1 MVHSD
6 SRFEAISELIEIFC
20 FLGLKLT
27 RGFFKGFRDI
37 RAGGGA
43 EKIKFEKLYQNICG
57 HIFQPKEAAFLGEY
71 IRQFALR
78 DASGLGVTRLT

>member
-27 RGFFKGFRDI
+27 RGFFKDFRDI
-37 RAGGGA
+37 RAGGST
-43 EKIKFEKLYQNICG
+43 EKVKNLKKFYQNICG
-57 HIFQPKEAAFLGEY
+57 HIFQPKRSCLFFLGGVY
-71 IRQFALR
+71 ASTRQF
-78 DASGLGVTRLT
+78 